1 MHERVSANA
10 LCFMGESLEAMMGHW
25 RELKPRRIGAGSALL
40 MGHPD
45 TRRMLAGTDYILES
59 VVHPFAQG
67 ELSDRSAFEPARQK
81 LNEAIDFLGTLGA
94 KNIYMLT
101 GGRGDLTW
109 EQAAEAFA
117 EAVAPCVPRARD
129 AGIRLLVEPAG
140 AFYADHHIA
149 HNLRDT
155 VQLAEIAD
163 VGVCLDV
170 FPVWT
175 EAGLKETIARAGPR
189 LGLVQ
194 VGDYVLGDR
203 AMPCRAVVGEGAI
216 PIDRIVGWI
225 LETGYEGAFDL
236 ELLGPRIDAYGRL
249 EAARV
254 SAERLGAMI
263 DAHGG

>member
-1 MHERVSANA
+1 MHERVCVNA
-10 LCFMGESLEAMMGHW
+10 LCFMGESLEAMLGHW
-25 RELKPRRIGAGSALL
+25 AELKPRRVGAASALL
-40 MGHPD
+40 ASDPIACQK
-45 TRRMLAGTDYILES
+45 LKATDYILES
-59 VVHPFAQG
+59 VVHGFSHG
-67 ELSDRSAFEPARQK
+67 VLSDRSAFEPARQG
-81 LNEAIDFLGTLGA
+81 LTEAIALVEELGG

-101 GGRGDLTW
+101 GARGDLTW

-117 EAVAPCVPRARD
+117 EAVAPCIPRAKD
-129 AGIRLLVEPAG
+129 AGVRLLVEPAG

-163 VGVCLDV
+163 IGVCMDV

-175 EAGLKETIARAGPR
+175 EAGLEETIARAGPR

-203 AMPCRAVVGEGAI
+203 SMPCRAVIGEGAI
-216 PIDRIVGWI
+216 PIARIVGWI
-225 LETGYEGAFDL
+225 LDTGYKGAFDL